1 MNNRI
6 SKRTLHRL
14 PSYLSLLEEKEKEGV
29 EYISATTIANILG
42 LNHVQVRKDL
52 SCASNAGKPK
62 IGYETKVLIHDLK
75 TFLDYNNTKDAILI
89 GAGALGKALL
99 GYGGF
104 QRYGLN
110 IVAAFDSDSALD
122 GTSVKGKPVYHISKL
137 AEFTENSNVHIGII
151 TTPASAAQEIS
162 DLLVE
167 NGVLAIWNFAPVSL
181 SVKPGI
187 IVQNE
192 NMATSLAVLSNRLN
206 DALKDKE

>member
-29 EYISATTIANILG
+29 EHISATTIANILG

-62 IGYETKVLIHDLK
+62 IGYETKVLI
-75 TFLDYNNTKDAILI
+75 KDAILI

-104 QRYGLN
+104 QSYGLN